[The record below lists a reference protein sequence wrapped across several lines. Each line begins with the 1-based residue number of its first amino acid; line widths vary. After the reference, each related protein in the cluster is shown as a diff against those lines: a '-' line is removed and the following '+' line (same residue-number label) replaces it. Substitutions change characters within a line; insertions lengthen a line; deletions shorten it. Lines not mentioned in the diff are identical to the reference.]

1 MMISLSG
8 VDGLNVNLP
17 LMNFSALDE
26 VTSLLGKIA
35 GYIWSMPLVILLVGS
50 GVYFSIRL
58 VFPQFRR
65 IGHGIAVAK
74 GKYDNPDDPGDITH
88 FQALCAALSAT
99 VGVGNIAGVAIALHA
114 GGPGAIFWMWIAAL
128 FGMVTKYAE
137 CTLAQKYRVIHS
149 DGSISGGPMYYIE
162 KGMGSRFKWLAIIFA
177 SCGLIATFGG
187 GNMVQ
192 SNSMVIA
199 FTDQFATQ
207 KFYNDTPLS
216 KLNNGKETSQT
227 EDTEFIIKTSNGKTI
242 GIDISRVKTVSDFL
256 NAINDHQEN
265 MSQTVMAEIATDNNS
280 IEFTDLTEGKHEF
293 TLTSPDGGKLIKNLG
308 FVNDDGNINTF
319 SNGKI
324 STVIPERLLLKAV
337 LGVAISLIVGM
348 VIIGGIK
355 RIGKVASRL
364 VPVMSSIY
372 IAGALF
378 IIFWNYDRILDSFYL
393 IFKHAFTPTA
403 ATGGFAGAT
412 VLYAIT
418 WGVRRAAFSNEAGLG
433 SAPIAHATAKTKE
446 PVREGL
452 VAMMGPLIDTLI
464 ICTMT
469 ALVIIISGE
478 WTGNAD
484 SSVLTKNAFN
494 AGIPYF
500 GGVIVAVGLI
510 LFAIS
515 TAISWSYYGDR
526 CAEYLFGSRAIL
538 PYRWIYVVAL
548 FVGAV
553 VRLEFVW
560 NFSDITLGLMA
571 LPNLIAI
578 ISLSGVVVS
587 LTKDY
592 FSRKHVRTN

>member
-1 MMISLSG
+1 
-8 VDGLNVNLP
+8 
-17 LMNFSALDE
+17 
-26 VTSLLGKIA
+26 
-35 GYIWSMPLVILLVGS
+35 
-50 GVYFSIRL
+50 
-58 VFPQFRR
+58 
-65 IGHGIAVAK
+65 
-74 GKYDNPDDPGDITH
+74 
-88 FQALCAALSAT
+88 
-99 VGVGNIAGVAIALHA
+99 
-114 GGPGAIFWMWIAAL
+114 
-128 FGMVTKYAE
+128 
-137 CTLAQKYRVIHS
+137 
-149 DGSISGGPMYYIE
+149 
-162 KGMGSRFKWLAIIFA
+162 MGSRFKWLAIVFA

-216 KLNNGKETSQT
+216 KIKNGGKPGKID
-227 EDTEFIIKTSNGKTI
+227 DTKFVIKTCDGRI
-242 GIDISRVKTVSDFL
+242 IEIDISQTKTVGGFL
-256 NAINDHQEN
+256 SAINNHPEN
-265 MSQTVMAEIATDNNS
+265 MSHTIMAEIAIDRNS
-280 IEFTDLTEGKHEF
+280 IEFTDLTDGKHGF
-293 TLTSPDGGKLIKNLG
+293 TLASSNGGKLVKNLG
-308 FVNDDGNINTF
+308 FVNDDGNINKL

-324 STVIPERLLLKAV
+324 STVMPENIILKAI
-337 LGVAISLIVGM
+337 LGVAISVIVGM

-355 RIGKVASRL
+355 RIGKVASKL

-372 IAGALF
+372 VAGALF
-378 IIFWNYDRILDSFYL
+378 IIFWNYDKIIDTFCL
-393 IFKHAFTPTA
+393 IFTHAFTPTA

-412 VLYAIT
+412 VLYAIK

-433 SAPIAHATAKTKE
+433 SAPIAHAAAKTKE

-478 WTGNAD
+478 WTGNAN

-500 GGVIVAVGLI
+500 GGTIVSIGLI

-526 CAEYLFGSRAIL
+526 CAEYLFGRRAIM

-578 ISLSGVVVS
+578 IALSGVVIS

-592 FSRKHVRTN
+592 FSRKHDRTN

>member
-1 MMISLSG
+1 MHNI
-8 VDGLNVNLP
+8 LP
-17 LMNFSALDE
+17 LMNVSALDE
-26 VTSLLGKIA
+26 VTMVLGKIA

-65 IGHGIAVAK
+65 IGHGIAVAR

-114 GGPGAIFWMWIAAL
+114 GGPGAIFWMWVAAL

-162 KGMGSRFKWLAIIFA
+162 KGMGSKFKWLAVAFA

-216 KLNNGKETSQT
+216 KMNNGCKTSKT
-227 EDTEFIIKTSNGKTI
+227 EDTEFIIKTSNGNTIGVDISRTKTI
-242 GIDISRVKTVSDFL
+242 GGLL
-256 NAINDHQEN
+256 NVINNHPKN
-265 MSQTVMAEIATDNNS
+265 MPQTVMAEIATDRNS
-280 IEFTDLTEGKHEF
+280 IEFADLTDGKREF
-293 TLTSPDGGKLIKNLG
+293 TLISPDGGELIKNLG
-308 FVNDDGNINTF
+308 FVNGDDSINKL
-319 SNGKI
+319 SNGRI
-324 STVIPERLLLKAV
+324 STVIPERLLLRAI
-337 LGVAISLIVGM
+337 LGVSISVIVGM

-372 IAGALF
+372 VAGALF
-378 IIFWNYDRILDSFYL
+378 IILWNYDRIAESFCL

-433 SAPIAHATAKTKE
+433 SAPIAHAAAKTKE

-452 VAMMGPLIDTLI
+452 VAMMGPLIDTLV

-478 WTGNAD
+478 WTGKAD

-500 GGVIVAVGLI
+500 GGIIVAVGLI

-526 CAEYLFGSRAIL
+526 CAEYLFGRRAVQ
-538 PYRWIYVVAL
+538 PYRWVYVVSL
-548 FVGAV
+548 FVGAMV
-553 VRLEFVW
+553 QLEFVW

-571 LPNLIAI
+571 IPNLIAI
-578 ISLSGVVVS
+578 IALSGVVIS

-592 FSRKHVRTN
+592 FSRKHIRTN

>member
-1 MMISLSG
+1 MHNI
-8 VDGLNVNLP
+8 LP
-17 LMNFSALDE
+17 LMNVSALDE
-26 VTSLLGKIA
+26 VTVVLGKIA

-65 IGHGIAVAK
+65 IGHGIAVAR
-74 GKYDNPDDPGDITH
+74 GKYDNPDDPGEITH

-114 GGPGAIFWMWIAAL
+114 GGPGAIFWMWVAAL

-162 KGMGSRFKWLAIIFA
+162 KGMGSKFKWLAIVFA

-192 SNSMVIA
+192 SNSMAIA

-216 KLNNGKETSQT
+216 KMNNGKETRKA

-242 GIDISRVKTVSDFL
+242 EIDISRARMVGGFL
-256 NAINDHQEN
+256 SAINNHPEN
-265 MSQTVMAEIATDNNS
+265 MFHAVKAEIATDRNS
-280 IEFTDLTEGKHEF
+280 IEFTDLTDGKREF
-293 TLTSPDGGKLIKNLG
+293 TLTSPDNDKLIKNLG
-308 FVNDDGNINTF
+308 FVNDDGNINKL
-319 SNGKI
+319 SNGRI
-324 STVIPERLLLKAV
+324 STIVPERLVLKAI
-337 LGVAISLIVGM
+337 LGVALSVIVGM

-355 RIGKVASRL
+355 RIGKVASKL
-364 VPVMSSIY
+364 VPVMSLIY
-372 IAGALF
+372 VAGALF
-378 IIFWNYDRILDSFYL
+378 IIFWNYDKIIYSFCL

-433 SAPIAHATAKTKE
+433 SAPIAHATARTKE

-469 ALVIIISGE
+469 ALVIIITGE
-478 WTGNAD
+478 WTGKAT

-500 GGVIVAVGLI
+500 GGVIVSIGLI
-510 LFAIS
+510 LFSIS
-515 TAISWSYYGDR
+515 TAISWSYYGNR
-526 CAEYLFGSRAIL
+526 CAEYLFGSRAIM

-560 NFSDITLGLMA
+560 NFSDITLGLMS

-578 ISLSGVVVS
+578 IALSGVVIS

-592 FSRKHVRTN
+592 FSRKHIRTS

>member
-1 MMISLSG
+1 M
-8 VDGLNVNLP
+8 NLT
-17 LMNFSALDE
+17 ALGE
-26 VTSLLGKIA
+26 ATEFLGKIA
-35 GYIWSMPLVILLVGS
+35 GYIWSMPLVILLVGT

-58 VFPQFRR
+58 IFPQFRR
-65 IGHGIAVAK
+65 IGHAIAIAR
-74 GKYDNPDDPGDITH
+74 GKYDNPDDPGEITH

-114 GGPGAIFWMWIAAL
+114 GGPGAVFWMWVAAL

-137 CTLAQKYRVIHS
+137 CTLSQKYRVIHS
-149 DGSISGGPMYYIE
+149 DGTISGGPMYYIE
-162 KGMGSRFKWLAIIFA
+162 RGMGGRYKWLAILFA
-177 SCGLIATFGG
+177 GCGLIATFGG

-192 SNSMVIA
+192 SNSMTIA

-207 KFYNDTPLS
+207 KYYNDTPLS
-216 KLNNGKETSQT
+216 RLNNGT
-227 EDTEFIIKTSNGKTI
+227 EISVQDGADFIIKTSDGKAI
-242 GIDISRVKTVSDFL
+242 EIDISGAGLVGDLL
-256 NAINDHQEN
+256 NAVNLHPGN
-265 MSQTVMAEIATDNNS
+265 SSNSVYAELATDHNS
-280 IEFTDLTEGKHEF
+280 IEFTDYTDGKHVF
-293 TLTSPDGGKLIKNLG
+293 TLIAPDNDKLIEELG
-308 FVNDDGNINTF
+308 FVNGDGSINKL
-319 SNGKI
+319 SDSKI
-324 STVIPERLLLKAV
+324 STVIPEKLFLKAI
-337 LGVAISLIVGM
+337 LGLAISIIVGM

-364 VPVMSSIY
+364 VPVMSLIY
-372 IAGALF
+372 VAGALF

-433 SAPIAHATAKTKE
+433 SAPIAHAAAKTKE

-452 VAMMGPLIDTLI
+452 VAMMGPLVDTLI

-469 ALVIIISGE
+469 ALVIIITGE

-500 GGVIVAVGLI
+500 GGVIVSIGLI

-515 TAISWSYYGDR
+515 TAISWSYYGNR
-526 CAEYLFGSRAIL
+526 CAEYLFGPRAIL
-538 PYRWIYVVAL
+538 PYRWLYVISL

-553 VRLEFVW
+553 VQLEFVW

-571 LPNLIAI
+571 IPNLIALI
-578 ISLSGVVVS
+578 ALSGVVVS

-592 FSRKHVRTN
+592 FSRKHIRTN

>member
-1 MMISLSG
+1 M
-8 VDGLNVNLP
+8 LNLLP
-17 LMNFSALDE
+17 LMNFTALGEATE
-26 VTSLLGKIA
+26 VLGKIA

-58 VFPQFRR
+58 AFPQFRR
-65 IGHGIAVAK
+65 IGHSIAVAR

-114 GGPGAIFWMWIAAL
+114 GGPGAIFWMWIAGL

-149 DGSISGGPMYYIE
+149 DGTISGGPMYYIE
-162 KGMGSRFKWLAIIFA
+162 KGMGSRFKWLAIVFA
-177 SCGLIATFGG
+177 ICGLIATFGG

-192 SNSMVIA
+192 SNSMTIA

-207 KFYNDTPLS
+207 KYHNSTPLS
-216 KLNNGKETSQT
+216 KMNNGREN
-227 EDTEFIIKTSNGKTI
+227 IIVKDSAFVIKVSNGKTI
-242 GIDISRVKTVSDFL
+242 EVDTSRAKTVSDLL
-256 NAINDHQEN
+256 NAINDHPKN
-265 MSQTVMAEIATDNNS
+265 GSRIVMAEIATDRNC
-280 IEFTDLTEGKHEF
+280 IEFTDLTEGKNEF
-293 TLTSPDGGKLIKNLG
+293 TIASSDDDKLIKNLG
-308 FVNDDGNINTF
+308 FVKDDGSINKLG
-319 SNGKI
+319 NGKI
-324 STVIPERLLLKAV
+324 STLVPEKPVLKAV
-337 LGVAISLIVGM
+337 LGVAISVIVGM

-355 RIGKVASRL
+355 RIGKVASKL

-372 IAGALF
+372 VAGALF
-378 IIFWNYDRILDSFYL
+378 IILWNYGMIADSFYL

-433 SAPIAHATAKTKE
+433 SAPIAHAAAKTKE

-452 VAMMGPLIDTLI
+452 VAMMGPLIDTLV

-469 ALVIIISGE
+469 ALVIIITGK

-500 GGVIVAVGLI
+500 GGVIVAIGLI

-526 CAEYLFGSRAIL
+526 CAEYLFGSRAIM
-538 PYRWIYVVAL
+538 PYRCVYVVAL
-548 FVGAV
+548 FVGAIV
-553 VRLEFVW
+553 QLEFVW

-571 LPNLIAI
+571 LPNLFAI
-578 ISLSGVVVS
+578 IALSGVVIS

-592 FSRKHVRTN
+592 FSRKHERTN

>member
-1 MMISLSG
+1 MYNIP
-8 VDGLNVNLP
+8 LP
-17 LMNFSALDE
+17 LMNFSALDDATR
-26 VTSLLGKIA
+26 VLGKVA

-65 IGHGIAVAK
+65 LGHGIAVAR

-114 GGPGAIFWMWIAAL
+114 GGPGAIFWMWVAAL

-137 CTLAQKYRVIHS
+137 CTLSQKYRVIHS

-162 KGMGSRFKWLAIIFA
+162 KGMGSRFKWLAIVFA

-216 KLNNGKETSQT
+216 KLNSGKETSKT
-227 EDTEFIIKTSNGKTI
+227 GDTEFIIKTHNGKTI
-242 GIDISRVKTVSDFL
+242 EIDISRTKTVGGFL
-256 NAINDHQEN
+256 DIINYHPKN
-265 MSQTVMAEIATDNNS
+265 MSHVVMAEIATDRNS
-280 IEFTDLTEGKHEF
+280 IEFTDLTDGKHEF
-293 TLTSPDGGKLIKNLG
+293 TLASPDGSNLIKNLG
-308 FVNDDGNINTF
+308 FLNNEGAINKL

-324 STVIPERLLLKAV
+324 STIIPERLVLKAI
-337 LGVAISLIVGM
+337 LGVVISVIVGM

-372 IAGALF
+372 VAGALF
-378 IIFWNYDRILDSFYL
+378 IILWSYDRIVDSFYL

-433 SAPIAHATAKTKE
+433 SAPIAHAAAKTKE

-452 VAMMGPLIDTLI
+452 VAMMGPLIDTLV

-469 ALVIIISGE
+469 ALVIIITGE
-478 WTGNAD
+478 WTGKAD

-526 CAEYLFGSRAIL
+526 CAEYLFGRRAIL

-553 VRLEFVW
+553 VRLEIVW
-560 NFSDITLGLMA
+560 NFSDITLGLMS
-571 LPNLIAI
+571 LPNLFAI
-578 ISLSGVVVS
+578 IALSGVVIS

>member
-1 MMISLSG
+1 M
-8 VDGLNVNLP
+8 NV
-17 LMNFSALDE
+17 SALDE
-26 VTSLLGKIA
+26 VTMVLGKIA

-65 IGHGIAVAK
+65 IGHGIAVAR

-114 GGPGAIFWMWIAAL
+114 GGPGAIFWMWVAAL

-162 KGMGSRFKWLAIIFA
+162 KGMGSKFKWLAVAFA

-216 KLNNGKETSQT
+216 KMNNGCKTSKT
-227 EDTEFIIKTSNGKTI
+227 EDTEFIIKASNGNTIGVDISRTKTI
-242 GIDISRVKTVSDFL
+242 GGLLDV
-256 NAINDHQEN
+256 INNHPNN
-265 MSQTVMAEIATDNNS
+265 MPQTVMAEIATDRNS
-280 IEFTDLTEGKHEF
+280 IEFADLTDGKREF
-293 TLTSPDGGKLIKNLG
+293 TLISPDGGELIKNLG
-308 FVNDDGNINTF
+308 FVNGDDSINKL
-319 SNGKI
+319 SNGRI
-324 STVIPERLLLKAV
+324 STVIPERLLLRAI
-337 LGVAISLIVGM
+337 LGVSISVIVGM

-372 IAGALF
+372 VAGALF
-378 IIFWNYDRILDSFYL
+378 IILWNYDRIAESFCL

-433 SAPIAHATAKTKE
+433 SAPIAHAAAKTKE

-452 VAMMGPLIDTLI
+452 VAMMGPLIDTLV

-478 WTGNAD
+478 WTGKAD

-500 GGVIVAVGLI
+500 GGIIVAVGLI

-526 CAEYLFGSRAIL
+526 CAEYLFGRRAVQ
-538 PYRWIYVVAL
+538 PYRWVYVVSL
-548 FVGAV
+548 FVGAMV
-553 VRLEFVW
+553 QLEFVW

-571 LPNLIAI
+571 IPNLIAI
-578 ISLSGVVVS
+578 IALSGVVIS

-592 FSRKHVRTN
+592 FSRKHIRTN

>member
-1 MMISLSG
+1 MFNL
-8 VDGLNVNLP
+8 LP
-17 LMNFSALDE
+17 LMNFTALGEATE
-26 VTSLLGKIA
+26 VLGKIA

-58 VFPQFRR
+58 AFPQFRR
-65 IGHGIAVAK
+65 IGHSIAVAR

-114 GGPGAIFWMWIAAL
+114 GGPGAIFWMWIAGL

-149 DGSISGGPMYYIE
+149 DGTISGGPMYYIE
-162 KGMGSRFKWLAIIFA
+162 KGMGSRFKWLAIVFA
-177 SCGLIATFGG
+177 ICGLIATFGG

-192 SNSMVIA
+192 SNSMTIA

-207 KFYNDTPLS
+207 KYHNSTPLS
-216 KLNNGKETSQT
+216 KMSNGRETSIAK
-227 EDTEFIIKTSNGKTI
+227 DSAFVIKVSNGKTI
-242 GIDISRVKTVSDFL
+242 EVDTSRAKTVSDLL
-256 NAINDHQEN
+256 NAINDHPKN
-265 MSQTVMAEIATDNNS
+265 GSRIVMAEIATDRNC
-280 IEFTDLTEGKHEF
+280 IEFTDLTEGKNEF
-293 TLTSPDGGKLIKNLG
+293 TIASSDNDKLIKNLG
-308 FVNDDGNINTF
+308 FVKDDGSINKLG
-319 SNGKI
+319 NGKI
-324 STVIPERLLLKAV
+324 STLVPEKPVLKAV
-337 LGVAISLIVGM
+337 LGVAISVIVGM

-355 RIGKVASRL
+355 RIGKVASKL

-372 IAGALF
+372 VAGALF
-378 IIFWNYDRILDSFYL
+378 IILWNYGMIADSFYL

-433 SAPIAHATAKTKE
+433 SAPIAHAAAKTKE

-452 VAMMGPLIDTLI
+452 VAMMGPLIDTLV

-469 ALVIIISGE
+469 ALVIIITGK

-500 GGVIVAVGLI
+500 GGVIVAIGLI

-526 CAEYLFGSRAIL
+526 CAEYLFGSRAIM
-538 PYRWIYVVAL
+538 PYRCVYVVAL
-548 FVGAV
+548 FVGAIV
-553 VRLEFVW
+553 QLEFVW

-571 LPNLIAI
+571 LPNLFAI
-578 ISLSGVVVS
+578 IALSGVVIS

-592 FSRKHVRTN
+592 FSRKHERTN

>member
-1 MMISLSG
+1 MI
-8 VDGLNVNLP
+8 NTLP
-17 LMNFSALDE
+17 LMNF
-26 VTSLLGKIA
+26 TSLGEATEFLGKIA
-35 GYIWSMPLVILLVGS
+35 GYIWSMPLVILLVGT

-58 VFPQFRR
+58 IFPQFRR
-65 IGHGIAVAK
+65 IGHAIAIAR
-74 GKYDNPDDPGDITH
+74 GKYDNPDDPGEITH

-114 GGPGAIFWMWIAAL
+114 GGPGAVFWMWVAAL

-137 CTLAQKYRVIHS
+137 CTLSQKYRVIHD
-149 DGSISGGPMYYIE
+149 DGTISGGPMYYIE
-162 KGMGSRFKWLAIIFA
+162 KGMGKKFKWLAMLFA
-177 SCGLIATFGG
+177 GCGLIATFGG

-192 SNSMVIA
+192 SNSMTIA

-207 KFYNDTPLS
+207 KYYNDTPLS
-216 KLNNGKETSQT
+216 MLNNGT
-227 EDTEFIIKTSNGKTI
+227 EISVQEGTDFIIKTRDGKAI
-242 GIDISRVKTVSDFL
+242 EIDISRAGTVGDLL
-256 NAINDHQEN
+256 NAVNLHPADSPDSPN
-265 MSQTVMAEIATDNNS
+265 SVFAEVATDNNS
-280 IEFTDLTEGKHEF
+280 IDFTDYTDGKHEF
-293 TLTSPDGGKLIKNLG
+293 TLTDTNGGKLIEELG
-308 FVNDDGNINTF
+308 FVNGDGSINKL
-319 SNGKI
+319 SDSKI
-324 STVIPERLLLKAV
+324 ATVIPERFFLKAI
-337 LGVAISLIVGM
+337 LGLAISIIVGM

-372 IAGALF
+372 VAGALF
-378 IIFWNYDRILDSFYL
+378 IIFWNYDRIADSFYL

-433 SAPIAHATAKTKE
+433 SAPIAHAAAKTKE

-452 VAMMGPLIDTLI
+452 VAMMGPLVDTLI

-469 ALVIIISGE
+469 ALVIIITGE
-478 WTGNAD
+478 WTGKAD

-494 AGIPYF
+494 AGIPYV
-500 GGVIVAVGLI
+500 GGVIVAIGLI

-515 TAISWSYYGDR
+515 TAISWSYYGNR
-526 CAEYLFGSRAIL
+526 CAEYLFGPRAIL
-538 PYRWIYVVAL
+538 PYRWLYVISL

-553 VRLEFVW
+553 VQLEFVW

-571 LPNLIAI
+571 LPNLIALI
-578 ISLSGVVVS
+578 ALSGVVIS

>member
-1 MMISLSG
+1 
-8 VDGLNVNLP
+8 
-17 LMNFSALDE
+17 MNFTALDE
-26 VTSLLGKIA
+26 ITSVLGKIA

-50 GVYFSIRL
+50 GVYFSIKL

-65 IGHGIAVAK
+65 IGHAIAVAR

-114 GGPGAIFWMWIAAL
+114 GGPGAIFWMWIAGL

-149 DGSISGGPMYYIE
+149 DGTISGGPMYYIE
-162 KGMGSRFKWLAIIFA
+162 KGMGSRFKWLAIVFA
-177 SCGLIATFGG
+177 ICGLIATFGG

-192 SNSMVIA
+192 SNSMTIA

-207 KFYNDTPLS
+207 KYHNSTPLS
-216 KLNNGKETSQT
+216 KMNNGREN
-227 EDTEFIIKTSNGKTI
+227 IIVKDSAFVIKVSNGKTI
-242 GIDISRVKTVSDFL
+242 EVDTSRAKTVSDLL
-256 NAINDHQEN
+256 NAINDHPKN
-265 MSQTVMAEIATDNNS
+265 GSRIVMAEIATDRNC
-280 IEFTDLTEGKHEF
+280 IEFTDLTEGKNEF
-293 TLTSPDGGKLIKNLG
+293 TIASSDNDKLIKNLG
-308 FVNDDGNINTF
+308 FVKDDGSINKLG
-319 SNGKI
+319 NGKI
-324 STVIPERLLLKAV
+324 STLVPEKPVLKAV
-337 LGVAISLIVGM
+337 LGVAISVIVGM

-372 IAGALF
+372 VAGALF
-378 IIFWNYDRILDSFYL
+378 IILWNYGMIADSFYL

-433 SAPIAHATAKTKE
+433 SAPIAHAAAKTKE

-469 ALVIIISGE
+469 ALVIIITGE
-478 WTGNAD
+478 WTGKAD

-515 TAISWSYYGDR
+515 TAISWSYYGNR
-526 CAEYLFGSRAIL
+526 CVEYLFGSKAIL
-538 PYRWIYVVAL
+538 PYRWIYVIAL

-560 NFSDITLGLMA
+560 NFSDITLGLMS

-578 ISLSGVVVS
+578 IALSGVVVS

>member
-1 MMISLSG
+1 M
-8 VDGLNVNLP
+8 NV
-17 LMNFSALDE
+17 SALGE
-26 VTSLLGKIA
+26 VSEFLGKIA
-35 GYIWSMPLVILLVGS
+35 GYIWSMPLVILLVGT

-58 VFPQFRR
+58 IFPQFRR
-65 IGHGIAVAK
+65 IGHAIAIAR
-74 GKYDNPDDPGDITH
+74 GKYDNPDDPGEITH

-114 GGPGAIFWMWIAAL
+114 GGPGAVFWMWVAAL

-137 CTLAQKYRVIHS
+137 CTLSQKYRVIHS
-149 DGSISGGPMYYIE
+149 DGTISGGPMYYIE
-162 KGMGSRFKWLAIIFA
+162 KGMGRKFKWLAILFA

-192 SNSMVIA
+192 SNSMTLA

-216 KLNNGKETSQT
+216 RLNNGAEISVQEGT
-227 EDTEFIIKTSNGKTI
+227 DFIIKTRDGKAI
-242 GIDISRVKTVSDFL
+242 EIDISRAGTVGDLL
-256 NAINDHQEN
+256 NAINLHPEN
-265 MSQTVMAEIATDNNS
+265 SSNSVYAEVATDKNS
-280 IEFTDLTEGKHEF
+280 IEFTDYTDGKHEF
-293 TLTSPDGGKLIKNLG
+293 TLMATNDGKLIEGLG
-308 FVNDDGNINTF
+308 FVNDDGSINKL
-319 SNGKI
+319 SDSKI
-324 STVIPERLLLKAV
+324 ATVIPEKLFLKAI
-337 LGVAISLIVGM
+337 LGVAISIIVGM

-372 IAGALF
+372 VAGALF
-378 IIFWNYDRILDSFYL
+378 IIFWNYDKIADSFYL

-433 SAPIAHATAKTKE
+433 SAPIAHAAAKTKE

-452 VAMMGPLIDTLI
+452 VAMMGPLIDTLV

-469 ALVIIISGE
+469 ALVIIITGE
-478 WTGNAD
+478 WTGSAD

-494 AGIPYF
+494 AGIPYV
-500 GGVIVAVGLI
+500 GGVIVAIGLI

-526 CAEYLFGSRAIL
+526 CAEYLFGRRAIL
-538 PYRWIYVVAL
+538 PYRWVYVIAL
-548 FVGAV
+548 FVGAMV
-553 VRLEFVW
+553 QLEFVW

-571 LPNLIAI
+571 LPNLIALI
-578 ISLSGVVVS
+578 ALSGVVIS

-592 FSRKHVRTN
+592 FSRKHIRTN

>member
-1 MMISLSG
+1 M
-8 VDGLNVNLP
+8 NV
-17 LMNFSALDE
+17 SALDE
-26 VTSLLGKIA
+26 VTMVLGKIA

-65 IGHGIAVAK
+65 IGHGIAVAR

-114 GGPGAIFWMWIAAL
+114 GGPGAIFWMWVAAL

-162 KGMGSRFKWLAIIFA
+162 KGMGSKFKWLAVAFA

-216 KLNNGKETSQT
+216 KMNNGSKTSKT
-227 EDTEFIIKTSNGKTI
+227 EDTEFIIKASNGNTIGVDISRTKTI
-242 GIDISRVKTVSDFL
+242 GGLL
-256 NAINDHQEN
+256 NVINNHPKN
-265 MSQTVMAEIATDNNS
+265 MPQTVMAEIATDRNS
-280 IEFTDLTEGKHEF
+280 IEFADLTDGKREF
-293 TLTSPDGGKLIKNLG
+293 TLISPDGGELIKNLG
-308 FVNDDGNINTF
+308 FVNGDDSINKL
-319 SNGKI
+319 SNGRI
-324 STVIPERLLLKAV
+324 STVIPERLLLRAI
-337 LGVAISLIVGM
+337 LGVSISVIVGM

-372 IAGALF
+372 VAGALF
-378 IIFWNYDRILDSFYL
+378 IILWNYDRIAESFCL

-433 SAPIAHATAKTKE
+433 SAPIAHAAAKTKE

-452 VAMMGPLIDTLI
+452 VAMMGPLIDTLV

-478 WTGNAD
+478 WTGKAD

-500 GGVIVAVGLI
+500 GGIIVAVGLI

-526 CAEYLFGSRAIL
+526 CAEYLFGRRAVQ
-538 PYRWIYVVAL
+538 PYRWVYVVSL
-548 FVGAV
+548 FVGAMV
-553 VRLEFVW
+553 QLEFVW

-571 LPNLIAI
+571 IPNLIAI
-578 ISLSGVVVS
+578 IALSGVVIS

-592 FSRKHVRTN
+592 FSRKHIRTN

>member
-1 MMISLSG
+1 
-8 VDGLNVNLP
+8 
-17 LMNFSALDE
+17 MNISALDE
-26 VTSLLGKIA
+26 VTMVLGKIA

-65 IGHGIAVAK
+65 IGHGIAVAR

-114 GGPGAIFWMWIAAL
+114 GGPGAIFWMWVAAL

-162 KGMGSRFKWLAIIFA
+162 KGMGSKFKWLAVAFA

-207 KFYNDTPLS
+207 KFYNDTSLS
-216 KLNNGKETSQT
+216 KMNNGSKTSKT
-227 EDTEFIIKTSNGKTI
+227 EDTEFIIKTSNGNTIGVDISRTKTI
-242 GIDISRVKTVSDFL
+242 GGLL
-256 NAINDHQEN
+256 NVINNHPKN
-265 MSQTVMAEIATDNNS
+265 MPQTVMAEIATDRNS
-280 IEFTDLTEGKHEF
+280 IEFADLTDGKREF
-293 TLTSPDGGKLIKNLG
+293 TLISPDGGELIKNLG
-308 FVNDDGNINTF
+308 FVNGDDSINKL
-319 SNGKI
+319 SNGRI
-324 STVIPERLLLKAV
+324 STVIPERLLLRAI
-337 LGVAISLIVGM
+337 LGVSISVIVGM

-372 IAGALF
+372 VAGALF
-378 IIFWNYDRILDSFYL
+378 IILWNYDRIAESFCL

-433 SAPIAHATAKTKE
+433 SAPIAHAAAKTKE

-452 VAMMGPLIDTLI
+452 VAMMGPLIDTLV

-478 WTGNAD
+478 WTGKAD

-500 GGVIVAVGLI
+500 GGIIVAVGLI

-526 CAEYLFGSRAIL
+526 CAEYLFGRRAVQ
-538 PYRWIYVVAL
+538 PYRWVYVVSL
-548 FVGAV
+548 FVGAMV
-553 VRLEFVW
+553 QLEFVW

-571 LPNLIAI
+571 IPNLIAI
-578 ISLSGVVVS
+578 IALSGVVIS

-592 FSRKHVRTN
+592 FSRKHIRTN

>member
-1 MMISLSG
+1 
-8 VDGLNVNLP
+8 
-17 LMNFSALDE
+17 MNFTALDE
-26 VTSLLGKIA
+26 VTSILGKIA

-65 IGHGIAVAK
+65 IGHGIAVAR

-162 KGMGSRFKWLAIIFA
+162 KGMGSRFKWLAIVFA

-242 GIDISRVKTVSDFL
+242 GIDISRTKTVSDLL
-256 NAINDHQEN
+256 NAVNDHPEN
-265 MSQTVMAEIATDNNS
+265 MSHVVMAEIATDRNS
-280 IEFTDLTEGKHEF
+280 IEFTDLTDGKREF

-308 FVNDDGNINTF
+308 FVNDDGNINTL

-372 IAGALF
+372 VTGALF
-378 IIFWNYDRILDSFYL
+378 IILWNYDKIADSFYL

-433 SAPIAHATAKTKE
+433 SAPIAHAAAKTKE

-478 WTGNAD
+478 WTGKAD

-578 ISLSGVVVS
+578 IALSGVVVS

>member
-1 MMISLSG
+1 MNNI
-8 VDGLNVNLP
+8 LP
-17 LMNFSALDE
+17 LMNFTALDE
-26 VTSLLGKIA
+26 VTRVLGKVA

-50 GVYFSIRL
+50 GVYFSIKL

-65 IGHGIAVAK
+65 IGHAIAVAR

-114 GGPGAIFWMWIAAL
+114 GGPGAIFWMWIAGL
-128 FGMVTKYAE
+128 FGMVTKYSE

-162 KGMGSRFKWLAIIFA
+162 RGMGSRFKWLAIVFA

-216 KLNNGKETSQT
+216 KLNNGKETHKT

-242 GIDISRVKTVSDFL
+242 GIDISRTRTVGGFL
-256 NAINDHQEN
+256 NIINYHPKN
-265 MSQTVMAEIATDNNS
+265 MSNVVMAEIATDRNS
-280 IEFTDLTEGKHEF
+280 IEFTDLTDGKHDF
-293 TLTSPDGGKLIKNLG
+293 TLASPDGGKLIGNLG
-308 FVNDDGNINTF
+308 FVNGDGSINRL
-319 SNGKI
+319 SNGRI
-324 STVIPERLLLKAV
+324 STIVPERLLLKAV
-337 LGVAISLIVGM
+337 LGVAISVIVGM

-372 IAGALF
+372 VAGALF
-378 IIFWNYDRILDSFYL
+378 IIFWNYDKIADSFYL

-433 SAPIAHATAKTKE
+433 SAPIAHAAAKTKE

-478 WTGNAD
+478 WTGKAD

-500 GGVIVAVGLI
+500 GGVIVSIGLI

-515 TAISWSYYGDR
+515 TAISWSYYGNR
-526 CAEYLFGSRAIL
+526 CVEYLFGSKAIM
-538 PYRWIYVVAL
+538 PYRWIYVIAL

-560 NFSDITLGLMA
+560 NFSDITLGLMS

-578 ISLSGVVVS
+578 IALSGVVVS

>member
-1 MMISLSG
+1 
-8 VDGLNVNLP
+8 
-17 LMNFSALDE
+17 MNIAGLDE
-26 VTSLLGKIA
+26 VSRFLGKIA
-35 GYIWSMPLVILLVGS
+35 GYIWSMPLVILLVGT

-58 VFPQFRR
+58 IFPQFRR
-65 IGHGIAVAK
+65 IGHAIAIAR
-74 GKYDNPDDPGDITH
+74 GKYDNPDDPGEITH

-114 GGPGAIFWMWIAAL
+114 GGPGAVFWMWVAAL

-137 CTLAQKYRVIHS
+137 CTLSQKYRVIHS
-149 DGSISGGPMYYIE
+149 DGTISGGPMYYIE
-162 KGMGSRFKWLAIIFA
+162 RGMGKRFKWLAILFA
-177 SCGLIATFGG
+177 TCGLIATFGG

-192 SNSMVIA
+192 SNSMTIA

-207 KFYNDTPLS
+207 KFYNETPLS
-216 KLNNGKETSQT
+216 ELNEGISVQDGTDFLIKLRDGRTLEVDISRAITVGDLLHTINNHPENSP
-227 EDTEFIIKTSNGKTI
+227 EFII
-242 GIDISRVKTVSDFL
+242 
-256 NAINDHQEN
+256 
-265 MSQTVMAEIATDNNS
+265 AEIATDNNS
-280 IEFTDLTEGKHEF
+280 IDITDITHGEYEF
-293 TLTSPDGGKLIKNLG
+293 TLVATNGGKLIEDLG
-308 FVNDDGNINTF
+308 FINDDGSINKV
-319 SNGKI
+319 SDSKI
-324 STVIPERLLLKAV
+324 STVIPEKIFLKAI
-337 LGVAISLIVGM
+337 LGLAISIIVGM

-355 RIGKVASRL
+355 RIGKVASKL

-372 IAGALF
+372 VAGALF
-378 IIFWNYDRILDSFYL
+378 IILWNYDRILDSFYL

-433 SAPIAHATAKTKE
+433 SAPIAHAAAKTKE

-452 VAMMGPLIDTLI
+452 VAMMGPLVDTLI

-469 ALVIIISGE
+469 ALVIIITGE
-478 WTGNAD
+478 WTGKAD

-494 AGIPYF
+494 AGIPYL

-515 TAISWSYYGDR
+515 TAISWSYYGNR
-526 CAEYLFGSRAIL
+526 CAEYLFGPRAIL
-538 PYRWIYVVAL
+538 PYRWLYVISL

-553 VRLEFVW
+553 VQLEFVW

-571 LPNLIAI
+571 LPNLIALI
-578 ISLSGVVVS
+578 ALSGVVIS

-592 FSRKHVRTN
+592 FSRKHIRTN

>member
-1 MMISLSG
+1 
-8 VDGLNVNLP
+8 
-17 LMNFSALDE
+17 MNISALDE
-26 VTSLLGKIA
+26 VTMVLGKIA

-65 IGHGIAVAK
+65 IGHGIAVAR

-114 GGPGAIFWMWIAAL
+114 GGPGAIFWMWVAAL

-162 KGMGSRFKWLAIIFA
+162 KGMGSKFKWLAVAFA

-216 KLNNGKETSQT
+216 KMNNGSKTSKT
-227 EDTEFIIKTSNGKTI
+227 EDTEFIIKASNGNTIGVDISRTKTI
-242 GIDISRVKTVSDFL
+242 GGLL
-256 NAINDHQEN
+256 NVINNHPKN
-265 MSQTVMAEIATDNNS
+265 MPQTVMAEIATDRNS
-280 IEFTDLTEGKHEF
+280 IEFADLTDGKREF
-293 TLTSPDGGKLIKNLG
+293 TLISPDGGELIKNLG
-308 FVNDDGNINTF
+308 FVNGDDSINKL
-319 SNGKI
+319 SNGRI
-324 STVIPERLLLKAV
+324 STVIPERLLLRAI
-337 LGVAISLIVGM
+337 LGVSISVIVGM

-372 IAGALF
+372 VAGALF
-378 IIFWNYDRILDSFYL
+378 IILWNYDRIAESFCL

-433 SAPIAHATAKTKE
+433 SAPIAHAAAKTKE

-452 VAMMGPLIDTLI
+452 VAMMGPLIDTLV

-478 WTGNAD
+478 WTGKAD

-500 GGVIVAVGLI
+500 GGIIVAVGLI

-526 CAEYLFGSRAIL
+526 CAEYLFGRRAVQ
-538 PYRWIYVVAL
+538 PYRWVYVVSL
-548 FVGAV
+548 FVGAMV
-553 VRLEFVW
+553 QLEFVW

-571 LPNLIAI
+571 IPNLIAI
-578 ISLSGVVVS
+578 IALSGVVIS

-592 FSRKHVRTN
+592 FSRKHIRTN

>member
-1 MMISLSG
+1 MI
-8 VDGLNVNLP
+8 NTLP
-17 LMNFSALDE
+17 LMNF
-26 VTSLLGKIA
+26 TSLGEATEFLGKIA
-35 GYIWSMPLVILLVGS
+35 GYIWSMPLVILLVGT

-58 VFPQFRR
+58 IFPQFRR
-65 IGHGIAVAK
+65 IGHAIAIAR
-74 GKYDNPDDPGDITH
+74 GKYDNPDDPGEITH

-114 GGPGAIFWMWIAAL
+114 GGPGAVFWMWVAAL

-137 CTLAQKYRVIHS
+137 CTLSQKYRVIHD
-149 DGSISGGPMYYIE
+149 DGTISGGPMYYIE
-162 KGMGSRFKWLAIIFA
+162 KGMGKKFKWLAMLFA
-177 SCGLIATFGG
+177 GCGLIATFGG

-192 SNSMVIA
+192 SNSMTIA

-207 KFYNDTPLS
+207 KYYNDTPLS
-216 KLNNGKETSQT
+216 ELNNGAEISVQEGT
-227 EDTEFIIKTSNGKTI
+227 DFIIKTRDGKAI
-242 GIDISRVKTVSDFL
+242 EIDISRAGTVGDLL
-256 NAINDHQEN
+256 NAVNLHPADSPDSPN
-265 MSQTVMAEIATDNNS
+265 SVFAEVATDNNS
-280 IEFTDLTEGKHEF
+280 IDFTDYTDGKHEF
-293 TLTSPDGGKLIKNLG
+293 TLTDTNGGKLIEELG
-308 FVNDDGNINTF
+308 FVNGDGSINKL
-319 SNGKI
+319 SDSKI
-324 STVIPERLLLKAV
+324 ATVIPERFFLKAI
-337 LGVAISLIVGM
+337 LGLAISIIVGM

-372 IAGALF
+372 VAGALF
-378 IIFWNYDRILDSFYL
+378 IIFWNYDRIADSFYL

-433 SAPIAHATAKTKE
+433 SAPIAHAAAKTKE

-452 VAMMGPLIDTLI
+452 VAMMGPLVDTLI

-469 ALVIIISGE
+469 ALVIIITGE
-478 WTGNAD
+478 WTGIAD

-494 AGIPYF
+494 AGIPYV
-500 GGVIVAVGLI
+500 GGVIVAIGLI

-515 TAISWSYYGDR
+515 TAISWSYYGNR
-526 CAEYLFGSRAIL
+526 CAEYLFGPRAIL
-538 PYRWIYVVAL
+538 PYRWLYVISL

-553 VRLEFVW
+553 VQLEFVW

-571 LPNLIAI
+571 IPNLIAI
-578 ISLSGVVVS
+578 VALSGVVIS

>member
-1 MMISLSG
+1 M
-8 VDGLNVNLP
+8 NV
-17 LMNFSALDE
+17 SALDE
-26 VTSLLGKIA
+26 VTMVLGKIA

-65 IGHGIAVAK
+65 IGHGIAVAR

-114 GGPGAIFWMWIAAL
+114 GGPGAIFWMWVAAL

-162 KGMGSRFKWLAIIFA
+162 KGMGSKFKWLAVAFA

-207 KFYNDTPLS
+207 KFYNDTSLS
-216 KLNNGKETSQT
+216 KMNNGSKTSKT
-227 EDTEFIIKTSNGKTI
+227 EDTEFIIKASNGNTIGVDISRTKTI
-242 GIDISRVKTVSDFL
+242 GGLLDV
-256 NAINDHQEN
+256 INNHPNN
-265 MSQTVMAEIATDNNS
+265 MPQTVMAEIATDRNS
-280 IEFTDLTEGKHEF
+280 IEFADLTDGKREF
-293 TLTSPDGGKLIKNLG
+293 TLISPDGGELIKNLG
-308 FVNDDGNINTF
+308 FVNGDDSINKL
-319 SNGKI
+319 SNGRI
-324 STVIPERLLLKAV
+324 STVIPERLLLRAI
-337 LGVAISLIVGM
+337 LGVSISVIVGM

-372 IAGALF
+372 VAGALF
-378 IIFWNYDRILDSFYL
+378 IILWNYDRIAESFCL

-433 SAPIAHATAKTKE
+433 SAPIAHAAAKTKE

-452 VAMMGPLIDTLI
+452 VAMMGPLIDTLV

-478 WTGNAD
+478 WTGKAD

-500 GGVIVAVGLI
+500 GGIIVAVGLI

-526 CAEYLFGSRAIL
+526 CAEYLFGRRAVQ
-538 PYRWIYVVAL
+538 PYRWVYVVSL
-548 FVGAV
+548 FVGAMV
-553 VRLEFVW
+553 QLEFVW

-571 LPNLIAI
+571 IPNLIAI
-578 ISLSGVVVS
+578 IALSGVVIS

-592 FSRKHVRTN
+592 FSRKHIRTN

>member
-1 MMISLSG
+1 MNVTVLDG
-8 VDGLNVNLP
+8 VTE
-17 LMNFSALDE
+17 F
-26 VTSLLGKIA
+26 LGKIA
-35 GYIWSMPLVILLVGS
+35 GYIWSMPLVILLVGT

-58 VFPQFRR
+58 IFPQFRR
-65 IGHGIAVAK
+65 IGHAIAIAR
-74 GKYDNPDDPGDITH
+74 GKYDNPDDPGEITH

-114 GGPGAIFWMWIAAL
+114 GGPGAVFWMWVAAL

-137 CTLAQKYRVIHS
+137 CTLSQKYRVIHS
-149 DGSISGGPMYYIE
+149 DGTISGGPMYYIE
-162 KGMGSRFKWLAIIFA
+162 KGMGRKFKWLAILFA

-192 SNSMVIA
+192 SNSMTLA

-207 KFYNDTPLS
+207 KYYNDTPLS
-216 KLNNGKETSQT
+216 GLNNGAEISVQEGT
-227 EDTEFIIKTSNGKTI
+227 DFIIKTRDGKAI
-242 GIDISRVKTVSDFL
+242 EIDISRAGTVGDLL
-256 NAINDHQEN
+256 NAINLHPSN
-265 MSQTVMAEIATDNNS
+265 FSNSVFAEVAADNNS
-280 IEFTDLTEGKHEF
+280 IEFADYTEGEYEF
-293 TLTSPDGGKLIKNLG
+293 TLMSTTDGKLIEELG
-308 FVNDDGNINTF
+308 FTNDDGSINKL
-319 SNGKI
+319 SDSKI
-324 STVIPERLLLKAV
+324 ATVIPEKFFLKAI
-337 LGVAISLIVGM
+337 LGVAISIIVGM

-372 IAGALF
+372 VAGALF
-378 IIFWNYDRILDSFYL
+378 IIFWNYDRIADSFYL

-433 SAPIAHATAKTKE
+433 SAPIAHAAAKTKE

-452 VAMMGPLIDTLI
+452 VAMMGPLVDTLI

-469 ALVIIISGE
+469 ALVIIITGE
-478 WTGNAD
+478 WTGSAD
-484 SSVLTKNAFN
+484 SAVLTKNAFN

-500 GGVIVAVGLI
+500 GGCVVAIGLI

-526 CAEYLFGSRAIL
+526 CAEYLFGRRAIL
-538 PYRWIYVVAL
+538 PYRCVYVIAL
-548 FVGAV
+548 FVGAMV
-553 VRLEFVW
+553 QLEFVW

-571 LPNLIAI
+571 IPNLIALVA
-578 ISLSGVVVS
+578 LSGVVIS

-592 FSRKHVRTN
+592 FSRKHIRTN

>member
-1 MMISLSG
+1 MNLT
-8 VDGLNVNLP
+8 GLG
-17 LMNFSALDE
+17 E
-26 VTSLLGKIA
+26 VSEFLGKIA
-35 GYIWSMPLVILLVGS
+35 GYIWSMPLVILLVGT

-65 IGHGIAVAK
+65 FGHAIAIAR
-74 GKYDNPDDPGDITH
+74 GKYDNPDDPGEITH

-114 GGPGAIFWMWIAAL
+114 GGPGAVFWMWIAAL

-137 CTLAQKYRVIHS
+137 CTLSLKYRVIHS
-149 DGSISGGPMYYIE
+149 DGTVSGGPMYYIE
-162 KGMGSRFKWLAIIFA
+162 RGMGRKFKWLAILFA

-192 SNSMVIA
+192 SNSMTIA

-207 KFYNDTPLS
+207 KYYNDTPLS
-216 KLNNGKETSQT
+216 KLNNGAEISML
-227 EDTEFIIKTSNGKTI
+227 EGADFIIKTRDGKAMV
-242 GIDISRVKTVSDFL
+242 IDISRASTVGDLL
-256 NAINDHQEN
+256 NVINLHPEN
-265 MSQTVMAEIATDNNS
+265 SSNSVYAEVATDHNS
-280 IEFTDLTEGKHEF
+280 IEFTDYTDGEYAF
-293 TLTSPDGGKLIKNLG
+293 TLVSPNDGKLIEELG
-308 FVNDDGNINTF
+308 FVNNDGSINKL
-319 SNGKI
+319 SDSKI
-324 STVIPERLLLKAV
+324 ATVIPEKLFLKAM
-337 LGVAISLIVGM
+337 LGVAISIIVGM

-364 VPVMSSIY
+364 VPIMSSIY
-372 IAGALF
+372 VAGALF
-378 IIFWNYDRILDSFYL
+378 IILWNYDRIADSFYL

-433 SAPIAHATAKTKE
+433 SAPIAHAAAKTKE

-452 VAMMGPLIDTLI
+452 VAMMGPLIDTLV

-478 WTGNAD
+478 WMGKAD

-494 AGIPYF
+494 AGIPYV
-500 GGVIVAVGLI
+500 GGVIVAIGLI

-526 CAEYLFGSRAIL
+526 CAEYLFGRRAIM
-538 PYRWIYVVAL
+538 PYRWVYVLAL

-553 VRLEFVW
+553 VQLEFVW

-571 LPNLIAI
+571 LPNLIALI
-578 ISLSGVVVS
+578 ALSGVVIS

-592 FSRKHVRTN
+592 FSRKHIRTN

>member
-1 MMISLSG
+1 M
-8 VDGLNVNLP
+8 NV
-17 LMNFSALDE
+17 SALDE
-26 VTSLLGKIA
+26 VTMVLGKIA

-65 IGHGIAVAK
+65 IGHGIAVAR

-114 GGPGAIFWMWIAAL
+114 GGPGAIFWMWVAAL

-162 KGMGSRFKWLAIIFA
+162 KGMGSKFKWLAVAFA

-216 KLNNGKETSQT
+216 KMNNGCKTSKT
-227 EDTEFIIKTSNGKTI
+227 EDTEFIIKTSNGNTIGVDISRTKTI
-242 GIDISRVKTVSDFL
+242 GGLL
-256 NAINDHQEN
+256 NVVNNHPKN
-265 MSQTVMAEIATDNNS
+265 MPQTVMAEIATDRNS
-280 IEFTDLTEGKHEF
+280 IEFADLTDGKREF
-293 TLTSPDGGKLIKNLG
+293 TLISPDGGKLIKNLG
-308 FVNDDGNINTF
+308 FVNGDDSINKL
-319 SNGKI
+319 SNGRI
-324 STVIPERLLLKAV
+324 STVIPERLLLRAI
-337 LGVAISLIVGM
+337 LGVSISVIVGM

-372 IAGALF
+372 VAGALF
-378 IIFWNYDRILDSFYL
+378 IILWNYDRIAESFCL

-433 SAPIAHATAKTKE
+433 SAPIAHAAAKTKE

-452 VAMMGPLIDTLI
+452 VAMMGPLIDTLV

-478 WTGNAD
+478 WTGKAD

-500 GGVIVAVGLI
+500 GGIIVAVGLI

-526 CAEYLFGSRAIL
+526 CAEYLFGRRAVQ
-538 PYRWIYVVAL
+538 PYRWVYVVSL
-548 FVGAV
+548 FVGAMV
-553 VRLEFVW
+553 QLEFVW

-571 LPNLIAI
+571 IPNLIAI
-578 ISLSGVVVS
+578 IALSGVVIS

-592 FSRKHVRTN
+592 FSRKHIRTN

>member
-1 MMISLSG
+1 M
-8 VDGLNVNLP
+8 NV
-17 LMNFSALDE
+17 SALDE
-26 VTSLLGKIA
+26 VTRVLGKIA

-65 IGHGIAVAK
+65 IGHGIAVAR

-149 DGSISGGPMYYIE
+149 DGTISGGPMYYIE
-162 KGMGSRFKWLAIIFA
+162 KGMGSRFKWLAIVFA

-192 SNSMVIA
+192 SNSMAIA

-207 KFYNDTPLS
+207 KFYYDTPMS
-216 KLNNGKETSQT
+216 KLTNGKEISTT
-227 EDTEFIIKTSNGKTI
+227 EDTEFIIKTNDGKAI
-242 GIDISRVKTVSDFL
+242 GIDISRAKTVGNLL
-256 NAINDHQEN
+256 NVINNHPEN
-265 MSQTVMAEIATDNNS
+265 MSQVVMAEIATDRNS
-280 IEFTDLTEGKHEF
+280 IEFTDFTEGKSEF
-293 TLTSPDGGKLIKNLG
+293 TLVSPDGGKLIKNLG
-308 FVNDDGNINTF
+308 FVNDDGNINKLK
-319 SNGKI
+319 NGKI
-324 STVIPERLLLKAV
+324 STVIPERLLLKAI

-364 VPVMSSIY
+364 VPVMSLIY
-372 IAGALF
+372 VSGALF
-378 IIFWNYDRILDSFYL
+378 IIFWNYDRIADSFYL

-433 SAPIAHATAKTKE
+433 SAPIAHAAAKTKE

-452 VAMMGPLIDTLI
+452 VAMLGPLIDTLV

-478 WTGNAD
+478 WTGKAD

-500 GGVIVAVGLI
+500 GGVIVSIGLI

-515 TAISWSYYGDR
+515 TAISWSYYGNR

-560 NFSDITLGLMA
+560 NFSDITLGLMS

-578 ISLSGVVVS
+578 IALSGVVIS

-592 FSRKHVRTN
+592 FSRKHIRTN

>member
-1 MMISLSG
+1 MNLT
-8 VDGLNVNLP
+8 GLGEATA
-17 LMNFSALDE
+17 F
-26 VTSLLGKIA
+26 LGKIA
-35 GYIWSMPLVILLVGS
+35 GYIWSMPLVILLVGT

-58 VFPQFRR
+58 IFPQFRR
-65 IGHGIAVAK
+65 IGHAIAIAR
-74 GKYDNPDDPGDITH
+74 GKYDNPDDPGEITH

-114 GGPGAIFWMWIAAL
+114 GGPGAVFWMWVAAL

-137 CTLAQKYRVIHS
+137 CTLSQKYRVIHS
-149 DGSISGGPMYYIE
+149 DGTISGGPMYYIE
-162 KGMGSRFKWLAIIFA
+162 RGMGKKFKWLAILFA
-177 SCGLIATFGG
+177 GCGLIATFGG

-192 SNSMVIA
+192 SNSMTIA

-207 KFYNDTPLS
+207 KYYNDTPLS
-216 KLNNGKETSQT
+216 GLNNGAEISVQEGT
-227 EDTEFIIKTSNGKTI
+227 DFIIKTRDGKAI
-242 GIDISRVKTVSDFL
+242 EIDISRAGTVGDL
-256 NAINDHQEN
+256 INTINLHPADSPN
-265 MSQTVMAEIATDNNS
+265 SPNSVFAEVATDNNS
-280 IEFTDLTEGKHEF
+280 IEFTDYTDGKHEF
-293 TLTSPDGGKLIKNLG
+293 TLIDTNDGKLIEELG
-308 FVNDDGNINTF
+308 FVNGDGSINKL
-319 SNGKI
+319 SDSKI
-324 STVIPERLLLKAV
+324 ATVIPEKLFLKAI
-337 LGVAISLIVGM
+337 LGVAISIIVGM

-372 IAGALF
+372 VAGALF
-378 IIFWNYDRILDSFYL
+378 IILWNYDRIADSFYL

-433 SAPIAHATAKTKE
+433 SAPIAHAAAKTKE

-452 VAMMGPLIDTLI
+452 VAMMGPLVDTLI

-469 ALVIIISGE
+469 ALVIIITGE
-478 WTGNAD
+478 WTGEAD

-494 AGIPYF
+494 AGIPYV
-500 GGVIVAVGLI
+500 GGVIVAIGLI

-526 CAEYLFGSRAIL
+526 CAEYLFGPRAIP
-538 PYRWIYVVAL
+538 PYRWVYVIAL
-548 FVGAV
+548 FVGAIV
-553 VRLEFVW
+553 QLEFVW

-571 LPNLIAI
+571 LPNLIALI
-578 ISLSGVVVS
+578 ALSGVVIS

-592 FSRKHVRTN
+592 FSRKHIRTN

>member
-1 MMISLSG
+1 MF
-8 VDGLNVNLP
+8 NTLP
-17 LMNFSALDE
+17 LINLTGLGE
-26 VTSLLGKIA
+26 VSEFLGKLA
-35 GYIWSMPLVILLVGS
+35 GYIWSMPLVILLVGT

-65 IGHGIAVAK
+65 FGHAIAIAR
-74 GKYDNPDDPGDITH
+74 GKYDNPDDPGEITH

-114 GGPGAIFWMWIAAL
+114 GGPGAVFWMWVAAL

-137 CTLAQKYRVIHS
+137 CTLSQKYRVIHS
-149 DGSISGGPMYYIE
+149 DGTISGGPMYYIE
-162 KGMGSRFKWLAIIFA
+162 RGMGRKFKWLAILFA
-177 SCGLIATFGG
+177 TCGLIATFGG

-192 SNSMVIA
+192 SNSMTIA

-207 KFYNDTPLS
+207 KYYNDTPLS
-216 KLNNGKETSQT
+216 RLNKGMGVSIINGADFLVKSRDGKTLDVDISNAITVGDLLHTINKHPENSPR
-227 EDTEFIIKTSNGKTI
+227 FIIS
-242 GIDISRVKTVSDFL
+242 
-256 NAINDHQEN
+256 
-265 MSQTVMAEIATDNNS
+265 EIATDNNS
-280 IEFTDLTEGKHEF
+280 IEITDLTQGKHEF
-293 TLTSPDGGKLIKNLG
+293 TLIATNDGKLIEELG
-308 FVNDDGNINTF
+308 FVNDDGSINKL
-319 SNGKI
+319 SDSKI
-324 STVIPERLLLKAV
+324 SSVIPEKLFLKAI
-337 LGVAISLIVGM
+337 LGVAISIIVGM

-372 IAGALF
+372 VAGALF
-378 IIFWNYDRILDSFYL
+378 IIFWNYDKILDSFYL

-433 SAPIAHATAKTKE
+433 SAPIAHAAAKTKE

-452 VAMMGPLIDTLI
+452 VAMMGPLVDTLV

-469 ALVIIISGE
+469 ALVIIITGE
-478 WTGNAD
+478 WMGKAD
-484 SSVLTKNAFN
+484 SSILTKNAFN
-494 AGIPYF
+494 AGIPYL
-500 GGVIVAVGLI
+500 GGVIVAIGLI

-515 TAISWSYYGDR
+515 TAISWSYYGNR
-526 CAEYLFGSRAIL
+526 CAEYLFGPKAIL
-538 PYRWIYVVAL
+538 PYRWLYVISL

-553 VRLEFVW
+553 VQLEFVW

-571 LPNLIAI
+571 LPNLIALI
-578 ISLSGVVVS
+578 ALSGVVIS

-592 FSRKHVRTN
+592 FSRKHIRTK

>member
-1 MMISLSG
+1 MFNM
-8 VDGLNVNLP
+8 LP
-17 LMNFSALDE
+17 LMNFTAMGEASE
-26 VTSLLGKIA
+26 FLGKIA
-35 GYIWSMPLVILLVGS
+35 GYIWSMPLVILLVGT

-58 VFPQFRR
+58 IFPQFRR
-65 IGHGIAVAK
+65 FGHAIAICR
-74 GKYDNPDDPGDITH
+74 GKYDNPNDPGEITH

-114 GGPGAIFWMWIAAL
+114 GGPGAVFWMWVAAL

-137 CTLAQKYRVIHS
+137 CTLSQKYRVIHS
-149 DGSISGGPMYYIE
+149 DGTISGGPMYYIE
-162 KGMGSRFKWLAIIFA
+162 RGMGRKFKWLAILFA

-192 SNSMVIA
+192 SNSMTIA

-207 KFYNDTPLS
+207 KYYNDTSLS
-216 KLNNGKETSQT
+216 RLNNGT
-227 EDTEFIIKTSNGKTI
+227 EISMQDGAGFIIKTSNGRTI
-242 GIDISRVKTVSDFL
+242 EIDISMVDTVGDLL
-256 NAINDHQEN
+256 NAVNNHPEN
-265 MSQTVMAEIATDNNS
+265 SSNSVFAEVATDNNS
-280 IEFTDLTEGKHEF
+280 IELTDYTDGKHEF
-293 TLTSPDGGKLIKNLG
+293 TLVATNDGKLIEELG
-308 FVNDDGNINTF
+308 FVKGDGAINKL

-324 STVIPERLLLKAV
+324 TTVIPERLFLKAIIG
-337 LGVAISLIVGM
+337 LAISITVGM

-372 IAGALF
+372 VAGALF
-378 IIFWNYDRILDSFYL
+378 IIFWNYDRIADSFYL

-412 VLYAIT
+412 VLYAVT

-433 SAPIAHATAKTKE
+433 SAPIAHAAAKTKE

-452 VAMMGPLIDTLI
+452 VAMMGPLVDTLV

-469 ALVIIISGE
+469 ALVIVITGE
-478 WTGNAD
+478 WTGKAD

-500 GGVIVAVGLI
+500 GGVIVAIGLI

-526 CAEYLFGSRAIL
+526 CAEYLFGPGAIP
-538 PYRWIYVVAL
+538 PYRWLYVISL

-553 VRLEFVW
+553 VQLEFVW

-571 LPNLIAI
+571 LPNLIALI
-578 ISLSGVVVS
+578 ALSGVVVS

>member
-1 MMISLSG
+1 
-8 VDGLNVNLP
+8 
-17 LMNFSALDE
+17 MNISALDE
-26 VTSLLGKIA
+26 VTMVLGKIA

-65 IGHGIAVAK
+65 IGHGIAVAR

-114 GGPGAIFWMWIAAL
+114 GGPGAIFWMWVAAL

-162 KGMGSRFKWLAIIFA
+162 KGMGSKFKWLAVAFA

-216 KLNNGKETSQT
+216 KMNNGSKTSKT
-227 EDTEFIIKTSNGKTI
+227 EDTEFIIKTSDGNTIGVDISRTKTI
-242 GIDISRVKTVSDFL
+242 GGLL
-256 NAINDHQEN
+256 NVINNHPNN
-265 MSQTVMAEIATDNNS
+265 MPQTVMAEIATDRNS
-280 IEFTDLTEGKHEF
+280 IEFADLTDGKREF
-293 TLTSPDGGKLIKNLG
+293 TLISPDGGELIKNLG
-308 FVNDDGNINTF
+308 FVNGDDSINKL
-319 SNGKI
+319 SNGRI
-324 STVIPERLLLKAV
+324 STVIPERLLLRAI
-337 LGVAISLIVGM
+337 LGVSISVIVGM

-372 IAGALF
+372 VAGALF
-378 IIFWNYDRILDSFYL
+378 IILWNYDRIAESFCL

-433 SAPIAHATAKTKE
+433 SAPIAHAAAKTKE

-452 VAMMGPLIDTLI
+452 VAMMGPLIDTLV

-478 WTGNAD
+478 WTGKAD

-500 GGVIVAVGLI
+500 GGIIVAVGLI

-526 CAEYLFGSRAIL
+526 CAEYLFGRRAVQ
-538 PYRWIYVVAL
+538 PYRWVYVVSL
-548 FVGAV
+548 FVGAMV
-553 VRLEFVW
+553 QLEFVW

-571 LPNLIAI
+571 IPNLIAI
-578 ISLSGVVVS
+578 IALSGVVIS

-592 FSRKHVRTN
+592 FSRKHIRTN

>member
-1 MMISLSG
+1 M
-8 VDGLNVNLP
+8 NV
-17 LMNFSALDE
+17 SALDE
-26 VTSLLGKIA
+26 VTMVLGKIA

-65 IGHGIAVAK
+65 IGHGIAVAR

-114 GGPGAIFWMWIAAL
+114 GGPGAIFWMWVAAL

-162 KGMGSRFKWLAIIFA
+162 KGMGSKFKWLAVAFA

-216 KLNNGKETSQT
+216 KMNNGSKTSKT
-227 EDTEFIIKTSNGKTI
+227 EDTEFIIKTSNGNTIGVDISRTKTI
-242 GIDISRVKTVSDFL
+242 GGLL
-256 NAINDHQEN
+256 NVVNNHPKN
-265 MSQTVMAEIATDNNS
+265 MPQTVMAEIATDRNS
-280 IEFTDLTEGKHEF
+280 IEFADLTDGKREF
-293 TLTSPDGGKLIKNLG
+293 TLISPDGGKLIKNLG
-308 FVNDDGNINTF
+308 FVNGDDSINKL
-319 SNGKI
+319 SNGRI
-324 STVIPERLLLKAV
+324 STVIPERLLLRAI
-337 LGVAISLIVGM
+337 LGVSISVIVGM

-372 IAGALF
+372 VAGALF
-378 IIFWNYDRILDSFYL
+378 IILWNYDRIAESFCL

-433 SAPIAHATAKTKE
+433 SAPIAHAAAKTKE

-452 VAMMGPLIDTLI
+452 VAMMGPLIDTLV

-478 WTGNAD
+478 WTGKAD

-500 GGVIVAVGLI
+500 GGIIVAVGLI

-526 CAEYLFGSRAIL
+526 CAEYLFGRRAVQ
-538 PYRWIYVVAL
+538 PYRWVYVVSL
-548 FVGAV
+548 FVGAMV
-553 VRLEFVW
+553 QLEFVW

-571 LPNLIAI
+571 IPNLIAI
-578 ISLSGVVVS
+578 IALSGVVIS

-592 FSRKHVRTN
+592 FSRKHIRTN

>member
-1 MMISLSG
+1 
-8 VDGLNVNLP
+8 
-17 LMNFSALDE
+17 MNISALDE
-26 VTSLLGKIA
+26 VTMVLGKIA

-65 IGHGIAVAK
+65 IGHGIAVAR

-114 GGPGAIFWMWIAAL
+114 GGPGAIFWMWVAAL

-162 KGMGSRFKWLAIIFA
+162 KGMGSKFKWLAVAFA

-216 KLNNGKETSQT
+216 KMNNGCKTSKT
-227 EDTEFIIKTSNGKTI
+227 EDTEFIIKTSNGNTIGVDISRTKTI
-242 GIDISRVKTVSDFL
+242 GGLL
-256 NAINDHQEN
+256 NVVNNHPKN
-265 MSQTVMAEIATDNNS
+265 MPQTVMAEIATDRNS
-280 IEFTDLTEGKHEF
+280 IEFADLTDGKREF
-293 TLTSPDGGKLIKNLG
+293 TLISPDGGKLIKNLG
-308 FVNDDGNINTF
+308 FVNGDDSINKL
-319 SNGKI
+319 SNGII
-324 STVIPERLLLKAV
+324 STVIPERLLLRAI
-337 LGVAISLIVGM
+337 LGVSISVIVGM

-372 IAGALF
+372 VAGALF
-378 IIFWNYDRILDSFYL
+378 IILWNYDRIAESFCL

-433 SAPIAHATAKTKE
+433 SAPIAHAAAKTKE

-452 VAMMGPLIDTLI
+452 VAMMGPLIDTLV

-478 WTGNAD
+478 WTGKAD

-500 GGVIVAVGLI
+500 GGIIVAVGLI

-526 CAEYLFGSRAIL
+526 CAEYLFGRRAVQ
-538 PYRWIYVVAL
+538 PYRWVYVVSL
-548 FVGAV
+548 FVGAMV
-553 VRLEFVW
+553 QLEFVW

-571 LPNLIAI
+571 IPNLIAI
-578 ISLSGVVVS
+578 IALSGVVIS

-592 FSRKHVRTN
+592 FSRKHIRTN

>member
-1 MMISLSG
+1 MMVISLSG

-26 VTSLLGKIA
+26 VTSVLGKIA

-65 IGHGIAVAK
+65 IGHGIAVAR

-114 GGPGAIFWMWIAAL
+114 GGPGAVFWMWIAAL

-162 KGMGSRFKWLAIIFA
+162 KGMGSRFKWLAIVFA

-216 KLNNGKETSQT
+216 KLNNGEKTSQT

-242 GIDISRVKTVSDFL
+242 GIDISRAKTVSDFL

-293 TLTSPDGGKLIKNLG
+293 TLASPDGSKLIKNLG
-308 FVNDDGNINTF
+308 FVNDNGNINTF

-364 VPVMSSIY
+364 VPVMSLIY
-372 IAGALF
+372 VAGALF
-378 IIFWNYDRILDSFYL
+378 IILWNYDRILDSFYL

-433 SAPIAHATAKTKE
+433 SAPIAHAAAKTKE

-571 LPNLIAI
+571 LPNL
-578 ISLSGVVVS
+578 
-587 LTKDY
+587 
-592 FSRKHVRTN
+592 